1 MFDDLPNRTCQISP
15 QKVSFNSFTCRI
27 IFKLGNVDFE
37 GKLVLTDFATKFWAI
52 YFGSETKL
60 HTNIHT
66 KIRDIFIYFSHIGII
81 TSFNT

>member
-1 MFDDLPNRTCQISP
+1 MIYRTEHVRYP
-15 QKVSFNSFTCRI
+15 LKKFRLTALLTCRI